1 MTAPALEVRDVR
13 ARYGSVE
20 ALHGVDVVV
29 GRGRL
34 VALLGGN
41 GAGKTTL
48 LRAISGVVSQT
59 GAVLLDGE
67 PVGGRPAAAIARA
80 GIGHVPEGRGTFTD
94 LTVAENLRLGLL
106 ARRPDL
112 RSKADADLDLVY
124 ATFPVLRDMR
134 GRVAGL
140 LSGGQQQMLAL
151 GRALLARPKVLLID
165 EPSLGLAPML
175 TRDLFATFDTVRA
188 DWDTSILLAEQ
199 NASLSLSVADDV
211 VVMAGGVVALS
222 GPVEHFRDG
231 AAIRDVYLGNHDPKA
246 GTDR

>member
-1 MTAPALEVRDVR
+1 MSAPTLEVRDLR

-20 ALHGVDVVV
+20 ALHGVDVTV

-48 LRAISGVVSQT
+48 LRAVSGVVAQT
-59 GAVLLDGE
+59 GSILLDGE
-67 PVGGRPAAAIARA
+67 PIGGRAAAAVARA
-80 GIGHVPEGRGTFTD
+80 GVGHVPEGRGTFTD
-94 LTVAENLRLGLL
+94 LTVAENLRLGTL
-106 ARRPDL
+106 ARPRTL
-112 RSKADADLDLVY
+112 RGSADADLDLVY
-124 ATFPVLRDMR
+124 ATFPVLREMR

-151 GRALLARPKVLLID
+151 GRALLARPRLLLID

-175 TRDLFATFDTVRA
+175 TRELFATFDTVRA
-188 DWDTSILLAEQ
+188 DWNTSILLAEQ

-211 VVMAGGVVALS
+211 VVMAGGRVALA
-222 GPVEHFRDG
+222 GPVEQFRDG
-231 AAIRDVYLGNHDPKA
+231 SAIRDVYLGNHDPKA
-246 GTDR
+246 EADR